1 MKKFFYIS
9 VAVWVIMTH
18 LSSCKSFQ
26 KTTSDSTRKISL
38 NKLIKELDK
47 NRFSARS
54 FETKIGI
61 SYRDAS
67 QSFNGAGK
75 IRILKD
81 SIIWGSL
88 NFMGIPMAKFMITP
102 GRIRYYNKL
111 DQEYYDGNFDLIR
124 QSYGV
129 DIDFNNLQSLLLG
142 DLPVSLD
149 KTYDLEIEKNYYLL
163 HSPEYKQVNEI
174 KLTPFFKILSEKIGI
189 SPAEFVQVNYT
200 DYQKID
206 KEDIPRNLEIQ
217 TRNTSK
223 DMYLKLEYKS
233 PSINKDLRFPFKIPS
248 SYQPLEL
255 P

>member
-1 MKKFFYIS
+1 MASHF
-9 VAVWVIMTH
+9 T
-18 LSSCKSFQ
+18 SCKSYK
-26 KTTSDSTRKISL
+26 KTAYDSTRKISL
-38 NKLIKELDK
+38 KKLVKELDK

-54 FETKIGI
+54 FESKISI
-61 SYRDAS
+61 SYSNPS
-67 QSFNGAGK
+67 QEFNGVGK

-81 SIIWGSL
+81 SIIWGSI

-102 GRIRYYNKL
+102 GRIRYYNKI
-111 DQEYYDGNFDLIR
+111 DKEYYDGNFDLIR

-142 DLPVSLD
+142 DLPVSVD
-149 KTYDLEIEKNYYLL
+149 KTYELQIEKNYYLL

-174 KLTPFFKILSEKIGI
+174 KLTPFFKILSEKINI

-200 DYQKID
+200 DYQKVG
-206 KEDIPRNLEIQ
+206 EENIPRNWEIKTQ
-217 TRNTSK
+217 NTSK
-223 DMYLKLEYKS
+223 DMFLKLEYKT

-248 SYQPLEL
+248 SYQPMEL